1 MITGVVARSDTVYK
15 AVPDL
20 TQAADG
26 TLVCIYRESLFHLY
40 HPFSRVVVHRSR
52 DGGRNWDAGTT
63 LHELA
68 EYERDGGLN
77 TPRLRAL
84 ANGDLLLVCDWHP
97 PLVSEYSPGSEI
109 WLWRSRDAGAS
120 WEGVVRTGIHRHI
133 CPSLYQLADGTLLLG
148 GDAWDGTAWSHNVYR
163 STDHGASWQG
173 PTPVAVSPR
182 LAVTE
187 GSYVELAD
195 GIVVCYLREDAEQ
208 LRAYKALS
216 RDGGATWHGP
226 FPTDLLNCSGR
237 PHAGALRSG
246 EVVITHGFGKSPRQ
260 LVMHVETAGHA
271 ADRDAVRHAAHGH
284 HVMAAPYRRLFIDMD
299 RSIHPDGAYSS
310 WVQLANGDLFI
321 VQYLVDDAPMAHI
334 RSYRVSRDDWI
345 LCPEGELTSIVK
357 VDPPANEMHRYDRS
371 SNVIYHDAALAAS
384 ARQFQRRRRRP

>member
-1 MITGVVARSDTVYK
+1 MITRVVARSDTVYK

-20 TQAADG
+20 TRAADG
-26 TLVCIYRESLFHLY
+26 TLVCVYRESLFHLY
-40 HPFSRVVVHRSR
+40 HPFSRIVLHRSR
-52 DGGRNWDAGTT
+52 DGGRNWDTGTT

-84 ANGDLLLVCDWHP
+84 ANGDLLLICDWHP
-97 PLVSEYSPGSEI
+97 PLLSEYSPGSEI

-120 WEGVVRTGIHRHI
+120 WDGPVCTAIRRHI
-133 CPSLYQLADGTLLLG
+133 CPSLYQLADGTLLMG
-148 GDAWDGTAWSHNVYR
+148 GDAWDGSAWSHNLYR
-163 STDHGASWQG
+163 SRDHGVTWQG
-173 PTPVAVSPR
+173 PTAVAASSR

-195 GIVVCYLREDAEQ
+195 GTLVCYLREDAEQ

-216 RDGGATWHGP
+216 RDGGVTWDGP
-226 FPTDLLNCSGR
+226 WPTDLLNCSGR
-237 PHAGALRSG
+237 PHAGTLRSG

-260 LVMHVETAGHA
+260 LALHVESPRHA
-271 ADRDAVRHAAHGH
+271 ADRDAARHARHGH

-310 WVQLANGDLFI
+310 WVQLDGGDLFI
-321 VQYLVDDAPMAHI
+321 VQYIVDDAPMAHI

-345 LCPEGELTSIVK
+345 LCPEGELPRIDK
-357 VDPPANEMHRYDRS
+357 VDPPASEMHRYDRS
-371 SNVIYHDAALAAS
+371 RNVIYHDAALAVS
-384 ARQFQRRRRRP
+384 ARRFRKEQP